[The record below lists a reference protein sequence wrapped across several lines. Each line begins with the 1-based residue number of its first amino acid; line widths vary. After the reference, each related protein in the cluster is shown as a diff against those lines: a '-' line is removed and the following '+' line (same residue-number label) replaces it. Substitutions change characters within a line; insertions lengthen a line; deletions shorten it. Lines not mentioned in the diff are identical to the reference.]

1 MARSSTKK
9 RGGASSNGKG
19 PKVAFTKSADERS
32 VGNKVYLRLNDDEK
46 FLGFA
51 LFDPDPAAEDN
62 PGYVEYGEHWDQP
75 NTRFVPCWGAKN
87 GCIYC
92 KAGQQPSQRALA
104 AFLVTEINGEKLS
117 EPEIRLFRMNW
128 TMIQE
133 WADTLD
139 EDGSTLGQK
148 IRVKCVSRA
157 DGDYTTKFFE
167 KDRLSKKEI
176 KSATKDIPDIPE
188 LLQRNL
194 DKALEALRVSEILED
209 DEDEEDEDILDE
221 EDEEEEEPKA
231 KSRSRR
237 NKKVDEDEEEDDDD
251 EDEDEDDDEEEDDE
265 EDESDDEED
274 DEEESDDD
282 EEEEDEE
289 DDDDS
294 ESDDEEDEESEDET
308 VTGEFTVVSGNEEEQ
323 TVTLKELGSDL
334 YFSQDIVGDVDFD
347 IKKGTKVNVSATKD
361 DEDDWVATEF
371 SVVEKKSSKG
381 GKPKGGK
388 KRR

>member
-9 RGGASSNGKG
+9 RGRTSSNGKG

-46 FLGFA
+46 LLGFA

-104 AFLVTEINGEKLS
+104 AFLVTEINGDKLA

-148 IRVKCVSRA
+148 VRIKCVSRA

-176 KSATKDIPDIPE
+176 KSSLQEIPDIQE

-194 DKALEALRVSEILED
+194 DKALEALRVSDILED
-209 DEDEEDEDILDE
+209 DEDEDDEDIIDE
-221 EDEEEEEPKA
+221 EDDEDEEPKA
-231 KSRSRR
+231 KSKSRR
-237 NKKVDEDEEEDDDD
+237 NKKVEEDEDD
-251 EDEDEDDDEEEDDE
+251 EDEDEEEEDED
-265 EDESDDEED
+265 DESDDEED
-274 DEEESDDD
+274 DDEESDEDEDEEDEDDEESEDEDEEDESDDD
-282 EEEEDEE
+282 EE
-289 DDDDS
+289 
-294 ESDDEEDEESEDET
+294 SEDSITSEYT
-308 VTGEFTVVSGNEEEQ
+308 VISGNEDEM
-323 TVTLKELGSDL
+323 TFTLKELDSDL
-334 YFSQDIVGDVDFD
+334 YFSQDVVEDVDFD
-347 IKKGTKVNVSATKD
+347 LKKGTKVKITATKD
-361 DEDDWVATEF
+361 EADDWVATEF
-371 SVVEKKSSKG
+371 TVVEKKSAKG
-381 GKPKGGK
+381 GKGKGGK